1 METIQVL
8 RVAFAIGLLVL
19 GALAM
24 GVSALAGWARRR
36 EGARSRVG
44 TVTLAER
51 RA

>member
-8 RVAFAIGLLVL
+8 RVAFAVGLLVL

-24 GVSALAGWARRR
+24 GVSALAEWARHRA
-36 EGARSRVG
+36 GARSRAG